1 MQAHDARN
9 IKIGILPSPIVG
21 VHQNEMSGL
30 GEPIHD
36 HPDGIK
42 LGGRER

>member
-9 IKIGILPSPIVG
+9 IKIGPIVG